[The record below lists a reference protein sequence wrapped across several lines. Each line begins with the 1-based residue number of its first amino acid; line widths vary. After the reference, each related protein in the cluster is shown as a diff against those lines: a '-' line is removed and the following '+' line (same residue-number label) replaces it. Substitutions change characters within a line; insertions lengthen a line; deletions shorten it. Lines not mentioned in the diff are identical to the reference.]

1 MRPYIIITVQTD
13 NKDFVYDIEV
23 PTNVP
28 AGRLGNDIIEAL
40 TVHNQIVSSIALKG
54 SLFCKRLSMTIPEE
68 MTFLEAGVWSGD
80 VIVIF

>member
-54 SLFCKRLSMTIPEE
+54 SLFCKRLSMMIPEE

>member
-1 MRPYIIITVQTD
+1 MRPYIIVTIQTE

-28 AGRLGNDIIEAL
+28 AGRLGDDIIEAL
-40 TVHNQIVSSIALKG
+40 TAYNQNIGKIVLKG
-54 SLFCKRLSMTIPEE
+54 YLFCKRLSMTIPEE

>member
-28 AGRLGNDIIEAL
+28 AGRLGSDILEAL
-40 TVHNQIVSSIALKG
+40 NTHDQIVSTLALKG